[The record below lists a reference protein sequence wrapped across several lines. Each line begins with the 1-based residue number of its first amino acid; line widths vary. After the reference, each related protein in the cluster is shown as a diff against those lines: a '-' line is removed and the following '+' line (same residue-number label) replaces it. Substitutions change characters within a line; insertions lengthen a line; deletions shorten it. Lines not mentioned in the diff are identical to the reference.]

1 MRMSLHDVVSVEI
14 EATEELGSRTKVR
27 TLIVMDANGNK
38 YELTLFAKDAAA
50 LQVKVGAI

>member
-1 MRMSLHDVVSVEI
+1 MRMNIHDVVSVEI

-27 TLIVMDANGNK
+27 TLIVMDVNGNK

>member
-1 MRMSLHDVVSVEI
+1 MRMKIHDVVSVEI
-14 EATEELGSRTKVR
+14 EATEELGSRTKTR